1 MSVRLGGFG
10 AFSAMLARL
19 ATLIACGSLVSM
31 TLVEAWQ
38 VFARYVLND
47 SPVWTE
53 PVALL
58 LMSAA
63 MMFGAASGVRSES
76 HFGFFLAVHVSP
88 PRVRVVLL
96 AIARVIVASI
106 GAVLAFWGAV
116 LLVDGWSIPMAGA
129 PLPQGLYFLPIGAGG
144 ALMVVFALERLVTA
158 APAPSAEA
166 APSAKAALTGE
177 RAATR
182 RH

>member
-10 AFSAMLARL
+10 VVSALLARV
-19 ATLIACGSLVSM
+19 ATWVACASLIGM

-63 MMFGAASGVRSES
+63 MMFGAANGVRSES
-76 HFGFFLAVHVSP
+76 HFGFFLALHVSP
-88 PRVRVVLL
+88 PRIRALLL
-96 AIARVIVASI
+96 ALARLIVAAI

-116 LLVDGWSIPMAGA
+116 LLADGWSIPMAGA
-129 PLPQGLYFLPIGAGG
+129 PLPQGLYFLPIGVGG
-144 ALMVVFALERLVTA
+144 ALIAVFAVERLITA
-158 APAPSAEA
+158 APAPSLE
-166 APSAKAALTGE
+166 
-177 RAATR
+177 
-182 RH
+182 H